1 MSLTAVDAYTIASKN
16 LDQQLAAVA
25 KTPEVKR
32 ETDYYLAH
40 IGNVKSIDDFM
51 KDKRLVT
58 YAMTAYGLGDLSYA
72 TAFVRKLLQGGIDDP
87 KAMANQL
94 ADARYT
100 AFVKTFN
107 FVDYGAATTAF
118 DSVQQGTVDL
128 YKRQTLEQN
137 VGNENEGARLALY
150 FQRQAP
156 SIKGSLNILADAALL
171 KVAQTA
177 LGLSPYMSNL
187 SIEAQQALIDKK
199 LNVADLQDPTKLSK
213 FLNRFTSLYDLQN
226 PTTGASSTA
235 TILNPVSFSTSTPT
249 FSVDLLTA
257 IQNVKT
263 GL

>member
-1 MSLTAVDAYTIASKN
+1 MSLTAVDAYTITTKN

-72 TAFVRKLLQGGIDDP
+72 TAFVRKLLQGGVDDP
-87 KAMANQL
+87 KALANRL

-107 FVDYGAATTAF
+107 FVNYGAATTAF
-118 DSVQQGTVDL
+118 DAVQKGTVGL
-128 YKRQTLEQN
+128 YQRQTLEQN
-137 VGNENEGARLALY
+137 VGNENQGARLALY

-156 SIKGSLNILADAALL
+156 NIKSSLNILADAALL

-187 SIEAQQALIDKK
+187 SIENQQALIDKK
-199 LNVADLQDPTKLSK
+199 LKVADLQDPTKLSK
-213 FLNRFTSLYDLQN
+213 FLGRFTALYDLQN
-226 PTTGASSTA
+226 PATDSSST
-235 TILNPVSFSTSTPT
+235 TSLLTPISFSTPT

-263 GL
+263 GI